1 MLQAQEREA
10 VFTRSCSDKSLPA
23 SVRIDFIKTT
33 YGVKE
38 DDPVRT
44 TAKKEAVVNAESELK
59 AIEAANRADTTNFEA
74 TYQNLGGTSRA
85 ESQQLDRSPNK
96 AQQQQDSLDG
106 NRTAVVTQP
115 NPQENADVK
124 EALLKAQELLAK
136 ANGGTCSNS
145 CNCAIA

>member
-1 MLQAQEREA
+1 MTSPGDIPPSLEA
-10 VFTRSCSDKSLPA
+10 DFVVLRKLRDDDESC
-23 SVRIDFIKTT
+23 
-33 YGVKE
+33 
-38 DDPVRT
+38 
-44 TAKKEAVVNAESELK
+44 KKVAVVNAESELK

-145 CNCAIA
+145 CN